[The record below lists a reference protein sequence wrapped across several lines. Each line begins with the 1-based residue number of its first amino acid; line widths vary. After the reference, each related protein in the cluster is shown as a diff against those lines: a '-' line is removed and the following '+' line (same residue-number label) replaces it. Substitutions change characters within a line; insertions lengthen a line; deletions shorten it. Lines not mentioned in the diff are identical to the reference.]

1 MWLVAAGFLHVTAR
15 NFIANSTLSH
25 HVSVLGYSALPL
37 IPVKLFLFLCPV
49 PFHVDYL
56 TMLLVISLTSWSS
69 YLAYFDC
76 NFFKGCVNYVD
87 DSRRLLLWAPIF
99 LAILYMNSLST

>member
-49 PFHVDYL
+49 PFHLDYL
-56 TMLLVISLTSWSS
+56 IMLLEMGYILMVRTQDG
-69 YLAYFDC
+69 YH
-76 NFFKGCVNYVD
+76 FKQAE
-87 DSRRLLLWAPIF
+87 LKQHIF
-99 LAILYMNSLST
+99 N